1 MTSRTHARLERA
13 EIPGPSGPLEA
24 LLRHPAVPAGTAV
37 VAHPHP
43 LLGGTMHT
51 KVVHRTARL
60 LSERFGL
67 ATLRF
72 NFRGV
77 GASAGDYSGGPGET
91 SDLVVAARWL
101 RDRQPDGPL
110 VLGGFSFGSVCA
122 LHAASVLAPEVLLLI
137 GVPTGRLTALPAI
150 PPATRVFWVQGAE
163 DEYSPPERGRAVAEG
178 RLWDFAVVPGA
189 DHFFSGRLE
198 AFEEAAA
205 EGLRRALEGRGP

>member
-1 MTSRTHARLERA
+1 
-13 EIPGPSGPLEA
+13 
-24 LLRHPAVPAGTAV
+24 
-37 VAHPHP
+37 
-43 LLGGTMHT
+43 MHT

-91 SDLVVAARWL
+91 SDLVVATRWL
-101 RDRQPDGPL
+101 RERRPDGPL

-122 LHAASVLAPEVLLLI
+122 LHAASVLAPDVLLLI
-137 GVPTGRLTALPAI
+137 GVPTGRLPVLPAI
-150 PPATRVFWVQGAE
+150 PPATRAFWIQGAE
-163 DEYSPPERGRAVAEG
+163 DEYSPPEKARALAEG
-178 RLWDFAVVPGA
+178 RLWDFAVVSGA

-198 AFEEAAA
+198 AFEEAATD
-205 EGLRRALEGRGP
+205 GLRRALEGRIP